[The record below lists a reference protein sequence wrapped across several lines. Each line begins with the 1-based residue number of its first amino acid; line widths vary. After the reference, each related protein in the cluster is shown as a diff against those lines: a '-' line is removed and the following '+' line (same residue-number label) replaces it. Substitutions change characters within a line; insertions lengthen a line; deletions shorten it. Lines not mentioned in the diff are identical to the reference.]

1 MQSAIN
7 AHRHEN
13 GRLHA
18 ARKVARRPASG
29 MALWRSGDAAD
40 CKSVYAGS
48 IPAGASRP
56 SSIDGIPCIHAVFP
70 QAPPC
75 AGRKFRSLTK
85 KYEFSASRLGRV
97 NQFRRLLTCLL
108 LETPTITQRLGGR
121 HFLSPALFLCVF
133 QLRSERIMLFSASE
147 GLNRWSG
154 LVIAPLRLFRDSSVG
169 RAGDC

>member
-56 SSIDGIPCIHAVFP
+56 SSIDRIPCIHAVFP
-70 QAPPC
+70 QALPC

-85 KYEFSASRLGRV
+85 KCEFSASRLDRV
-97 NQFRRLLTCLL
+97 NQFRRLLTLSSL
-108 LETPTITQRLGGR
+108 GDTHHHPTPRRETRLPPFFCAFFSCDLKELCCSQHQR
-121 HFLSPALFLCVF
+121 A
-133 QLRSERIMLFSASE
+133 
-147 GLNRWSG
+147 
-154 LVIAPLRLFRDSSVG
+154 
-169 RAGDC
+169 